1 MIHKIKNTLL
11 FLDKITYSILPLFI
25 RSNQNILQHLSQWC
39 FTILLSYLR
48 SSIAAADYVA
58 EIEQL
63 VKMVS
68 LSKNLYIVYLYIIV
82 KKEKKRKKRGE
93 NVRKRRKSYRR
104 NTGQPRK
111 QQPRIN
117 ILILLKDHAKMSYIV
132 KYMYVY
138 ILYVWRDYM

>member
-1 MIHKIKNTLL
+1 M
-11 FLDKITYSILPLFI
+11 
-25 RSNQNILQHLSQWC
+25 
-39 FTILLSYLR
+39 
-48 SSIAAADYVA
+48 A

-63 VKMVS
+63 VKRFLS
-68 LSKNLYIVYLYIIV
+68 LRIHIYTCVVIYNNKKKDGKKTIKNKVI
-82 KKEKKRKKRGE
+82 ERK
-93 NVRKRRKSYRR
+93 KSYRN

-138 ILYVWRDYM
+138 ILYVWRDYIYRVRDLQTRQLHIKMFH

>member
-82 KKEKKRKKRGE
+82 KKEKKRKKKG
-93 NVRKRRKSYRR
+93 RKCKKKKEVLSKKYRPAS
-104 NTGQPRK
+104 QAAAAHK
-111 QQPRIN
+111 YIN
-117 ILILLKDHAKMSYIV
+117 IA
-132 KYMYVY
+132 
-138 ILYVWRDYM
+138 

>member
-1 MIHKIKNTLL
+1 
-11 FLDKITYSILPLFI
+11 
-25 RSNQNILQHLSQWC
+25 
-39 FTILLSYLR
+39 
-48 SSIAAADYVA
+48 
-58 EIEQL
+58 
-63 VKMVS
+63 MVS

-82 KKEKKRKKRGE
+82 KKRKGKKEKKKGGGGE